1 MSQLID
7 LSGREFGRLSV
18 LEKAGRDGTG
28 KTLWRC
34 ECRCGQITF
43 ATGLN
48 LRSGNTKSCGC
59 LKRRTGSDNPK
70 YKKPDPVTTHRRKRA
85 GSAYKQWRASVST
98 RCPVCLRC
106 GTEATQS
113 HHVLG
118 YAEHPEMA
126 YEPKNGV
133 SLCEPCHREYH
144 IKYGRKSGFGPDS
157 LRVFVE
163 GPGSEVMT
171 SVLLANGI
179 EDLKKAKHYIELL
192 IELESQQESV

>member
-7 LSGREFGRLSV
+7 LSGREFGLLTV
-18 LEKAGRDGTG
+18 LDKAGRDGTG

-70 YKKPDPVTTHRRKRA
+70 YKKPDAATTHRRKRA
-85 GSAYKQWRASVST
+85 GAAYKQWRAMVSR
-98 RCPVCLRC
+98 RCPVCLKC
-106 GTEATQS
+106 GSDATQS

-118 YAEHPEMA
+118 YAEHPDLA

-144 IKYGRKSGFGPDS
+144 IKYGRKSGFGPQS
-157 LRVFVE
+157 LRDFVD
-163 GPGSEVMT
+163 GPGAQVMT
-171 SVLLANGI
+171 HVLLRDGI

-192 IELESQQESV
+192 IELESKQENA